1 MPRPVRITK
10 RQMKED
16 KLVTTTFKVTEFVQ
30 THSRT
35 FIIALAALA
44 AVTAVVVFTI
54 SSRSAKSREAAGLLG
69 RAYLTMTVGN
79 AELSVNDFKTIVED
93 YGGSSSAPLA
103 TYYLADLYFRN
114 GRYEEALKY
123 FQLYVDNY
131 HHNQFLTVA
140 SLVGVADSY
149 MELER
154 PASAGEFYLKAFQA
168 DTAGLEATRQLLRS
182 GQAYL
187 LAGEKV
193 KAEGVF
199 QQIIDGYPYSLQIQ
213 DARMGMAEATLK
225 D

>member
-30 THSRT
+30 RHSRT

-44 AVTAVVVFTI
+44 AVTAVVVFTL
-54 SSRSAKSREAAGLLG
+54 SSRSAKSREAAQLLG
-69 RAYLTMTVGN
+69 RAYLTMTMGN
-79 AELSVNDFKTIVED
+79 AELSVNDFETIVED
-93 YGGSSSAPLA
+93 YGGSPSAPLA

-123 FQLYVDNY
+123 FQLYVDGY

-149 MELER
+149 MELGR
-154 PASAGEFYLKAFQA
+154 PASAGEFYLKAFQT
-168 DTAGLEATRQLLRS
+168 DTSGLEATKQLLRS

-187 LAGEKV
+187 LAGEKENA
-193 KAEGVF
+193 KEVF
-199 QQIIDGYPYSLQIQ
+199 QQLIDDYPFSLQVQ
-213 DARMGMAEATLK
+213 DARAGIAEVTLE

>member
-35 FIIALAALA
+35 FIIALVALA

-54 SSRSAKSREAAGLLG
+54 SSRSARSREAAGLLG

-79 AELSVNDFKTIVED
+79 AELSVSDLKTIVED
-93 YGGSSSAPLA
+93 YGNSSSAPLA

-114 GRYEEALKY
+114 GSYEEALEY
-123 FQLYVDNY
+123 FQLYVDEY

-149 MELER
+149 MELGR

-187 LAGEKV
+187 LAGEKQ
-193 KAEGVF
+193 KAKEVF
-199 QQIIDGYPYSLQIQ
+199 QQIIDDYPYSLQIQ

>member
-30 THSRT
+30 THTRT
-35 FIIALAALA
+35 FIIALVALV
-44 AVTAVVVFTI
+44 AVTVVVVFAI
-54 SSRSAKSREAAGLLG
+54 SGRSARSREAAGLLG

-79 AELSVNDFKTIVED
+79 AELSVSDLKTIVDD
-93 YGGSSSAPLA
+93 YGSSSSAPLA
-103 TYYLADLYFRN
+103 TYYLADLYFRI
-114 GRYEEALKY
+114 GSYEKALEY
-123 FQLYVDNY
+123 FQLYVDEY

-149 MELER
+149 MELGR

-187 LAGEKV
+187 LAGEKQ
-193 KAEGVF
+193 KAEEVF
-199 QQIIDGYPYSLQIQ
+199 QQIIDDYPYSLQIQ